1 MSKTYIFRHGA
12 LDALMRYHRLDT
24 DEQLAAMLG
33 CATEDI
39 SRLRAGAEVSPQ
51 DALRI
56 STMRGDGGWRGGLF
70 EDAPTYRA
78 HAA

>member
-1 MSKTYIFRHGA
+1 MARTYVFRHGA

-39 SRLRAGAEVSPQ
+39 SRLRAGAEVAPQ

-56 STMRGDGGWRGGLF
+56 SMMRGDGRWTGGLF
-70 EDAPTYRA
+70 EDPHHQRA
-78 HAA
+78 AA